1 MTRRTLSVAAVSLL
15 LSTASIA
22 VLATAAQAAG
32 WDADKAHAE
41 CRDFKTDGM
50 AEDGVYGP
58 WFQAMYKHYGWTD
71 CHRTDNDIGS
81 AEVIAAYE
89 AEKNNPQAVVA
100 DIGIAFGPVAAA
112 KGLTLKYVPTGSDF
126 VPAAYKEP
134 GGGWIGSVVGAVG
147 FTVNLEAVPEAPQ
160 SWADLQKPEFKGK
173 VKGPS
178 PASGGTGFMT
188 VLAANQALGGTPQDL
203 SKAYAYFKSLRDNGN
218 WYNGPC
224 DFPDLERGACAIK
237 IQYDFYGLA
246 ENVMP
251 LKKKGV
257 KAAFILPKD
266 GTIWA
271 PSALLP
277 NGSTDKPDLA
287 KAILDFAMTE
297 DAALAWAQTYAHP
310 MKAVFGGYKLPADVT
325 KDWPSAADYSSAA
338 ALQSFPEVGKVAAEW
353 EATVLK

>member
-1 MTRRTLSVAAVSLL
+1 MTRPRLSFAAFSVLLPALVATGAQ
-15 LSTASIA
+15 
-22 VLATAAQAAG
+22 AQAAA
-32 WDADKAHAE
+32 WDPEKAHAE

-50 AEDGVYGP
+50 ADDGVYGP

-89 AEKNNPQAVVA
+89 AEKNNPQAVMA

-112 KGLTLKYVPTGSDF
+112 RGITLKYVPAGSDF
-126 VPAAYKEP
+126 VPAEYKEP

-147 FTVNLEAVPEAPQ
+147 FTVNLEAVPHAPQ
-160 SWADLQKPEFKGK
+160 SWADLETADFKGK

-178 PASGGTGFMT
+178 PASGGTGYMT
-188 VLAANQALGGTPQDL
+188 VLAANQAMGGTATDL
-203 SKAYAYFKSLRDNGN
+203 SKGYAYFRKLKDEGN
-218 WYNGPC
+218 LYNGPC
-224 DFPDLERGACAIK
+224 DIPDLERGACAIK

-246 ENVMP
+246 EGVASM
-251 LKKKGV
+251 KKKGIN
-257 KAAFILPKD
+257 AAFILPKD

-277 NGSTDKPDLA
+277 NGFTDKPDLA
-287 KAILDFAMTE
+287 KAILDFAMTD
-297 DAALAWAQTYAHP
+297 DAANAWAATYAHP
-310 MKAVFGGYKLPADVT
+310 RKSVFGGYKLPADVT
-325 KDWPSAADYSSAA
+325 KDWLPETDYTSAA
-338 ALQSFPEVGKVAAEW
+338 ALKSFPEVDKVAQAW

>member
-1 MTRRTLSVAAVSLL
+1 MTRPRLSFAAFSVLLPALVAIGAQ
-15 LSTASIA
+15 
-22 VLATAAQAAG
+22 AQAAA
-32 WDADKAHAE
+32 WDPEKAHAE

-50 AEDGVYGP
+50 ADDGVYGP

-89 AEKNNPQAVVA
+89 AEKNNPQAVMA

-112 KGLTLKYVPTGSDF
+112 RGITLKYVPAGSDF
-126 VPAAYKEP
+126 VPAEYKEP

-147 FTVNLEAVPEAPQ
+147 FTVNLEAVPHAPQ
-160 SWADLQKPEFKGK
+160 SWADLETADFKGK

-178 PASGGTGFMT
+178 PASGGTGYMT
-188 VLAANQALGGTPQDL
+188 VLAANQAMGGTATDL
-203 SKAYAYFKSLRDNGN
+203 SKGYAYFRKLKDEGN
-218 WYNGPC
+218 LYNGPC
-224 DFPDLERGACAIK
+224 DIPDLERGACAIK

-246 ENVMP
+246 EGVASM
-251 LKKKGV
+251 KKKGIN
-257 KAAFILPKD
+257 AAFILPKD

-277 NGSTDKPDLA
+277 NGFTDKPDLA
-287 KAILDFAMTE
+287 KAILDFAMTD
-297 DAALAWAQTYAHP
+297 DAANAWATTYAHP
-310 MKAVFGGYKLPADVT
+310 MKSVFGGYKLPADVT
-325 KDWPSAADYSSAA
+325 KDWLPETDYTSAA
-338 ALQSFPEVGKVAAEW
+338 ALKSFPEVDKVAQAR